1 MVRAGDPTD
10 VPSVRNLRDRA
21 VRAASRD
28 EIGDGSRGPAH
39 TIADDEAVGSLA
51 VDDDAGGCTDD
62 LVPVDERLCRAGE
75 HDDAHLRVGDVV
87 LLDAAPRPADGD
99 RGSR

>member
-1 MVRAGDPTD
+1 MKPMLGGGSGQKIASVHEVGPGMVRAGDPTD

-75 HDDAHLRVGDVV
+75 Q
-87 LLDAAPRPADGD
+87 
-99 RGSR
+99 